1 LDQARALQC
10 VRAIGDRLMYRVS
23 WQDYRNFGTVVAT
36 KKRPPLSHLDF
47 STIEAARAERD
58 RLIAE
63 GMTACVTTAT
73 SLPKQKTSRRAK
85 AIGL

>member
-1 LDQARALQC
+1 
-10 VRAIGDRLMYRVS
+10 V
-23 WQDYRNFGTVVAT
+23 
-36 KKRPPLSHLDF
+36 DF
-47 STIEAARAERD
+47 PTIEAARAERD